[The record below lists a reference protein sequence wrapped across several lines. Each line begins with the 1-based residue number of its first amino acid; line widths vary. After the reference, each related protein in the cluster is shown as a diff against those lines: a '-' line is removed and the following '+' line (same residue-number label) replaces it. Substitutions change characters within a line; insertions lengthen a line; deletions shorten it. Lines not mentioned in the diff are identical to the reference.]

1 MERLLH
7 GEVLNFLIMISIML
21 IVARVLGEIVKK
33 FNQPAVIG
41 ELMAGI
47 FLGPSVLGA
56 FYPEAFDLLFH
67 SNPRSYIA
75 YDGMAQ
81 VGIIFLLF
89 VAGME
94 VDLPMIWKQ
103 GKSALAISL
112 SGIVFPFALGFG
124 SAWYFFDIL
133 SDQDSSRQLVFSLFM
148 GVALSI
154 SALPVIAKILIDLNL
169 IKSKV
174 GGLILASAMVD
185 DILGWVLFSVILGMM
200 DTNPEATQS
209 VESIAYSIGFTFV
222 FMALVLTFVRIVI
235 NKVLPLFYKYIS
247 GSAGVIT
254 FAISMC
260 FLGAVFTEY
269 IGIHAIFGAFLM
281 GIAFGDSE
289 HFTEKSREILHQF
302 ITNIFAPLFF
312 ASIGLRVNFV
322 ENFDVLIILLVLV
335 LSYIAK
341 VVGVG
346 LGAYWSGL
354 NKNES
359 LAISF
364 GMNAR
369 GSMGIILG
377 LLALEAGVID
387 NKMFVALVVMAIMTS
402 ITSGP
407 LMKIFL
413 KRG

>member
-7 GEVLNFLIMISIML
+7 GEVLNFLIQLSILL
-21 IVARVLGEIVKK
+21 IAARIFGELVKK
-33 FNQPAVIG
+33 INQPAVIG
-41 ELMAGI
+41 EIFAGI
-47 FLGPSVLGA
+47 LLGPSLMGT
-56 FYPEAFDLLFH
+56 FYPDAFDLLFNSH
-67 SNPRSYIA
+67 PRAYIA
-75 YDGMAQ
+75 YDGMAK
-81 VGIIFLLF
+81 VGVIFLLF

-94 VDLPMIWKQ
+94 VDLPMIFKN
-103 GKSALAISL
+103 GKSAVAISL
-112 SGIVFPFALGFG
+112 SGILFPFSLGFG
-124 SAWYFFDIL
+124 AAWYFYDLL
-133 SDQDSSRQLVFSLFM
+133 SDQGESRQLVFSLFF

-154 SALPVIAKILIDLNL
+154 SALPVIAKTLMDLNL

-200 DTNPEATQS
+200 SNDPDSVQS

-222 FMALVLTFVRIVI
+222 FMILVLTLGRFII
-235 NKVLPLFYKYIS
+235 NKLIPIFFKYFS
-247 GSAGVIT
+247 GTSGVIT
-254 FAISMC
+254 FAITMC

-269 IGIHAIFGAFLM
+269 IGIHAVFGAFLM

-289 HFTEKSREILHQF
+289 HFTEKSREVLHQF

-312 ASIGLRVNFV
+312 VSIGLRVNFI
-322 ENFDVLIILLVLV
+322 ENFDILIISIVLV

-369 GSMGIILG
+369 GMMEIILG

-387 NKMFVALVVMAIMTS
+387 NKMFVALVVMAIVTS

-413 KRG
+413 KKG